1 MTHAKSR
8 SSGDLVP
15 SELTELLEHVNALPT
30 SIREALLPAVEDAI
44 EQAKFRSRALVVATE
59 ALERLRL
66 DLEITRFDLDLT
78 RIERANVMRS

>member
-15 SELTELLEHVNALPT
+15 SELAELLEHVNAPPT

-78 RIERANVMRS
+78 RIERANVVRS